1 MILEKL
7 RNDEINIKIVN
18 ILAVIY
24 LFSLTVS
31 YKISG
36 TLIYIILF
44 IFLLNPKVGTY
55 LKNSLK
61 NSFVQAGLLY
71 LAVILIWFIGTHDLS
86 FAITQLKI
94 NKFYLLPIL
103 FFAFIRVEYFKYY
116 VLAFILGAIVNFVWT
131 YLMFFNIIDNHYS
144 NLIINQSEH
153 AFLIFL
159 TIISLF
165 YRLVKYEDKLVYKI
179 LIIFII
185 LLLSSNVFL
194 LKKTQI
200 VSYMIVLFVAFIY
213 LYRKDIVKILIF
225 SLTFLSIFL
234 IGINFLFPTV
244 KYQLLHELDGVQKA
258 IQKQDFTNSMSAR
271 LGVAYYSLQVIEDSP
286 IFGYGT
292 GDHAYEVKKAINNS
306 ELKNIDSKS
315 YDILIGTLIT
325 GKHVTLHNTFL
336 QVLVQ
341 YGIIGLLIFL
351 NIFYQILKFTRG
363 ETNIYSL
370 LIVSSVTI
378 AFLQFLS
385 GWDFQFGNLAQIFII
400 TICLLIL
407 SQSKEK
413 LTR

>member
-94 NKFYLLPIL
+94 NKFYILPIL
-103 FFAFIRVEYFKYY
+103 FFAFIRAEYFKYY
-116 VLAFILGAIVNFVWT
+116 VLAFILGAIVNFIWT
-131 YLMFFNIIDNHYS
+131 YLMFFNIIDNDYS
-144 NLIINQSEH
+144 NLIIYQSEH

-194 LKKTQI
+194 LKKTQV
-200 VSYMIVLFVAFIY
+200 VSYVIVLFVAFIY

>member
-44 IFLLNPKVGTY
+44 IFLLNPKLGTY

-103 FFAFIRVEYFKYY
+103 FFAFIRAEYFKYY
-116 VLAFILGAIVNFVWT
+116 VLAFILGAIVNFIWT

-159 TIISLF
+159 TILSLF

-200 VSYMIVLFVAFIY
+200 VSYVIVLFVAFIY

-341 YGIIGLLIFL
+341 YGIIGLIIFL

-407 SQSKEK
+407 LQSKEK

>member
-61 NSFVQAGLLY
+61 NRFVQAGLLY

-103 FFAFIRVEYFKYY
+103 FFAFIRAEYFKYY
-116 VLAFILGAIVNFVWT
+116 VLAFILGAIVNFIWT

-159 TIISLF
+159 TILSLF

-200 VSYMIVLFVAFIY
+200 VSYVIVLFVAFIY

-407 SQSKEK
+407 LQNKEK

>member
-116 VLAFILGAIVNFVWT
+116 VLAFILGAIVNFIWT
-131 YLMFFNIIDNHYS
+131 YLMFFNIIDNDYS
-144 NLIINQSEH
+144 NLIIYQSEH

-200 VSYMIVLFVAFIY
+200 VSYVIVLFVAFIY

>member
-131 YLMFFNIIDNHYS
+131 YLMFFNIIDNDYS
-144 NLIINQSEH
+144 NLIIYQSEH

-200 VSYMIVLFVAFIY
+200 VSYVIVLFVAFIY

>member
-24 LFSLTVS
+24 LFSLTIS

-116 VLAFILGAIVNFVWT
+116 VLAFILGAIVNFIWT

-200 VSYMIVLFVAFIY
+200 VSYVIVLFVAFIY
-213 LYRKDIVKILIF
+213 LYRKDIVKILIL

>member
-94 NKFYLLPIL
+94 NKFYILPIF

-116 VLAFILGAIVNFVWT
+116 VLAFILGAIVNFIWT
-131 YLMFFNIIDNHYS
+131 YLMFFNIIDNDYS
-144 NLIINQSEH
+144 NLIIYQSEH

-200 VSYMIVLFVAFIY
+200 VSYVIVLFVAFIY
-213 LYRKDIVKILIF
+213 LYRKDIVKILIL

-234 IGINFLFPTV
+234 IGINFLFSTV

-306 ELKNIDSKS
+306 EFKNIDSKS

-370 LIVSSVTI
+370 LILSSVTI

>member
-1 MILEKL
+1 MILARL

-36 TLIYIILF
+36 MLIYII
-44 IFLLNPKVGTY
+44 IVVFLLNPKVGIY
-55 LKNSLK
+55 LKTSLQNK
-61 NSFVQAGLLY
+61 FVQASLLY
-71 LAVILIWFIGTHDLS
+71 LGVILVWFIGTHDIS
-86 FAITQLKI
+86 YAMTQLKI

-103 FFAFIRVEYFKYY
+103 FLAFIRVEYFKYY
-116 VLAFILGAIVNFVWT
+116 ALSFILGAIVNFVWT
-131 YLMFFNIIDNHYS
+131 YLMFFNIVENHYT
-144 NLIINQSEH
+144 NLIIYQSEH

-159 TIISLF
+159 TIILLI
-165 YRLVKYEDKLVYKI
+165 YRLIKYDDKLVYKI
-179 LIIFII
+179 LMISAI
-185 LLLSSNVFL
+185 LLLSSNIFL
-194 LKKTQI
+194 LKKTQV
-200 VSYMIVLFVAFIY
+200 VSYLIVLFVVFIY
-213 LYRKDIVKILIF
+213 LYRKNILKMILP
-225 SLTFLSIFL
+225 SLGFLSLFL
-234 IGINFLFPTV
+234 IAINFLFPTV

-385 GWDFQFGNLAQIFII
+385 GWDFQFGNSAELFMIVISI
-400 TICLLIL
+400 LIL
-407 SQSKEK
+407 GRSKKE
-413 LTR
+413 LIR

>member
-200 VSYMIVLFVAFIY
+200 VSYVIVLFVAFIY
-213 LYRKDIVKILIF
+213 LYRKDIVKILIL

-400 TICLLIL
+400 TTCLLIL
-407 SQSKEK
+407 LQSKEK

>member
-103 FFAFIRVEYFKYY
+103 FFAFIRAEYFKYY
-116 VLAFILGAIVNFVWT
+116 VLAFILGAIVNFIWT

-200 VSYMIVLFVAFIY
+200 VSYVIVLFVAFIY
-213 LYRKDIVKILIF
+213 LYRKDIVKILIL

>member
-116 VLAFILGAIVNFVWT
+116 VLAFILGAIVNFIWT

-200 VSYMIVLFVAFIY
+200 VSYVIVLFVAFIY

-244 KYQLLHELDGVQKA
+244 KYELLHELDGVQKA

-400 TICLLIL
+400 TTCLLIL
-407 SQSKEK
+407 LQSKEK
-413 LTR
+413 LVR

>member
-200 VSYMIVLFVAFIY
+200 VSYVIVLFVAFIY

-315 YDILIGTLIT
+315 YDILIRTLIT

>member
-24 LFSLTVS
+24 LFSLTIS

-94 NKFYLLPIL
+94 NKFYILPIL

-200 VSYMIVLFVAFIY
+200 VSYVIVLFVAFIY
-213 LYRKDIVKILIF
+213 LYRKDIVKILIL

-413 LTR
+413 LVR

>member
-200 VSYMIVLFVAFIY
+200 VSYVIVLFVAFIY
-213 LYRKDIVKILIF
+213 LYRKDIVKILIL

-271 LGVAYYSLQVIEDSP
+271 LGVAYYSLQVIEVSP

>member
-131 YLMFFNIIDNHYS
+131 YLMFFNIIDNDYS
-144 NLIINQSEH
+144 NLIIYQSEH

-200 VSYMIVLFVAFIY
+200 VSYVIVLFVAFIY
-213 LYRKDIVKILIF
+213 LYRKDIVKILIL

>member
-116 VLAFILGAIVNFVWT
+116 VLAFILGAIVNFIWT

-200 VSYMIVLFVAFIY
+200 VSYVIVLFVAFIY

-407 SQSKEK
+407 LQNKEK

>member
-94 NKFYLLPIL
+94 NKFYILPIL

-200 VSYMIVLFVAFIY
+200 VSYVIVLFVAFIY
-213 LYRKDIVKILIF
+213 LYRKDIVKILIL

-234 IGINFLFPTV
+234 IGTNFLFPTV

-413 LTR
+413 LVR

>member
-61 NSFVQAGLLY
+61 NRFVQAGLLY

-103 FFAFIRVEYFKYY
+103 FFAFIRPEYFKYY
-116 VLAFILGAIVNFVWT
+116 VLAFILGAIVNFIWT

-159 TIISLF
+159 TILSLF

-407 SQSKEK
+407 LQSKEK
-413 LTR
+413 LIR

>member
-116 VLAFILGAIVNFVWT
+116 VLAFILGAIVNFIWT

-200 VSYMIVLFVAFIY
+200 VSYVIVLFVAFIY
-213 LYRKDIVKILIF
+213 LYRKDIVKILIL

>member
-200 VSYMIVLFVAFIY
+200 VSYVIVLFVAFIY

-413 LTR
+413 LVR

>member
-94 NKFYLLPIL
+94 NKFYILPIL

-116 VLAFILGAIVNFVWT
+116 VLAFILGAIVNFIWT

-144 NLIINQSEH
+144 NLIIYQSEH

-159 TIISLF
+159 TILSLF

-179 LIIFII
+179 LIICII

-194 LKKTQI
+194 LKKTQV
-200 VSYMIVLFVAFIY
+200 VSYVIVLFVAFIY

-244 KYQLLHELDGVQKA
+244 KYQLLHEVDGVQKA

-407 SQSKEK
+407 LQSKEK

>member
-116 VLAFILGAIVNFVWT
+116 VLAFILGAIVNFIWT

-159 TIISLF
+159 TILSLF

-194 LKKTQI
+194 LKKTQV
-200 VSYMIVLFVAFIY
+200 VSYVIVLFVAFIY

-225 SLTFLSIFL
+225 SLTLLSIFL

-306 ELKNIDSKS
+306 ELKNKDSKS

-407 SQSKEK
+407 LQNKEK

>member
-61 NSFVQAGLLY
+61 NRFVQAGLLY

-94 NKFYLLPIL
+94 NKFYILPIL
-103 FFAFIRVEYFKYY
+103 FFTFIRVEYFKYY

-200 VSYMIVLFVAFIY
+200 VSYVIVLFVAFIY
-213 LYRKDIVKILIF
+213 LYRKDIVKILIL

>member
-94 NKFYLLPIL
+94 NKFYILPIL

-200 VSYMIVLFVAFIY
+200 VSYVIVLFVAFIY
-213 LYRKDIVKILIF
+213 LYRKDIVKILIL

-351 NIFYQILKFTRG
+351 NIFYQILKFTKG

>member
-61 NSFVQAGLLY
+61 NRFVQAGLLY

-94 NKFYLLPIL
+94 NKFYILPIL

-200 VSYMIVLFVAFIY
+200 VSYVIVLFVAFIY
-213 LYRKDIVKILIF
+213 LYRKDIVKILIL

-271 LGVAYYSLQVIEDSP
+271 LGLAYYSLKVIEDSP

>member
-200 VSYMIVLFVAFIY
+200 VSYVIVLFVAFIY
-213 LYRKDIVKILIF
+213 LYRKDIVKILIL

-315 YDILIGTLIT
+315 YDILIRTLIT

>member
-200 VSYMIVLFVAFIY
+200 VSYVIVLFVAFIY

-225 SLTFLSIFL
+225 SLTLLSIFL

-244 KYQLLHELDGVQKA
+244 KYELLHELDGVQKA

>member
-200 VSYMIVLFVAFIY
+200 VSYVIVLFVAFIY

-244 KYQLLHELDGVQKA
+244 KYQLLHEVDGVQKA

>member
-94 NKFYLLPIL
+94 NKFYILPIL

-116 VLAFILGAIVNFVWT
+116 VLAFILGAIVNFIWT

-200 VSYMIVLFVAFIY
+200 VSYVIVLFVAFIY
-213 LYRKDIVKILIF
+213 LYRKDIVKILIL

>member
-103 FFAFIRVEYFKYY
+103 FFAFIRAEYFKYY
-116 VLAFILGAIVNFVWT
+116 VLAFILGAIVNFIWT

-159 TIISLF
+159 TILSLF

-200 VSYMIVLFVAFIY
+200 VSYVIVLFVAFIY

>member
-103 FFAFIRVEYFKYY
+103 FFAFIRAEYFKYY
-116 VLAFILGAIVNFVWT
+116 VLAFILGAIVNFIWT

-200 VSYMIVLFVAFIY
+200 VSYVIVLFVAFIY
-213 LYRKDIVKILIF
+213 LYRKDIVKILIL

-407 SQSKEK
+407 LQNKEK

>member
-61 NSFVQAGLLY
+61 NRFVQAGLLY

-200 VSYMIVLFVAFIY
+200 VSYVIVLFVAFIY

-225 SLTFLSIFL
+225 SLTLLSIFL

>member
-94 NKFYLLPIL
+94 NKFYILPIL

-116 VLAFILGAIVNFVWT
+116 VLAFILGAIVNFIWT
-131 YLMFFNIIDNHYS
+131 YLMFFNIIDNDYS
-144 NLIINQSEH
+144 NLIIYQSEH

-200 VSYMIVLFVAFIY
+200 VSYVIVLFVAFIY

>member
-61 NSFVQAGLLY
+61 NRFVQAGLLY

-103 FFAFIRVEYFKYY
+103 FFAFIRAEYFKYY
-116 VLAFILGAIVNFVWT
+116 VLAFILGAIVNFIWT

-144 NLIINQSEH
+144 NLIIYQSEH

-185 LLLSSNVFL
+185 LLLSSNVFFFL
-194 LKKTQI
+194 FTQV
-200 VSYMIVLFVAFIY
+200 VSYVIVLFVAFIY

-413 LTR
+413 LIR

>member
-24 LFSLTVS
+24 LFSLTIS

-200 VSYMIVLFVAFIY
+200 VSYVIVLFVAFIY

-400 TICLLIL
+400 TTCLLIL
-407 SQSKEK
+407 LQSKEK
-413 LTR
+413 LVR

>member
-103 FFAFIRVEYFKYY
+103 FFAFIRPEYFKYY
-116 VLAFILGAIVNFVWT
+116 VLAFILGAIVNFIWT

-200 VSYMIVLFVAFIY
+200 VSYVIVLFVAFIY

>member
-61 NSFVQAGLLY
+61 NRFVQAGLLY

-94 NKFYLLPIL
+94 NKFYILPIL

-116 VLAFILGAIVNFVWT
+116 VLAFILGAIVNFIWT

-159 TIISLF
+159 TILSLF

-194 LKKTQI
+194 LKKTQV
-200 VSYMIVLFVAFIY
+200 VSYVIVLFVAFIY
-213 LYRKDIVKILIF
+213 LYRKDIVKILIL

>member
-94 NKFYLLPIL
+94 NKFYILPIL

-194 LKKTQI
+194 LKKTQV
-200 VSYMIVLFVAFIY
+200 VSYVIVLFVAFIY

-225 SLTFLSIFL
+225 SLTFLLIFL

>member
-61 NSFVQAGLLY
+61 NRFVQAGLLY

-94 NKFYLLPIL
+94 NKFYILPIL
-103 FFAFIRVEYFKYY
+103 FFAFIRPEYFKYY
-116 VLAFILGAIVNFVWT
+116 VLAFILGAIVNFIWT

-200 VSYMIVLFVAFIY
+200 VSYVIVLFVAFIY

-271 LGVAYYSLQVIEDSP
+271 LGIAYYSLKVIEDSP

-407 SQSKEK
+407 LQNKEK